1 MASIP
6 ISLPSDYWQ
15 SVSISKQELE
25 FINNY
30 LFENEIPLT
39 EKELLP
45 VLVEA
50 RISAERASLLKK
62 QRGEGKVYLPKERYK
77 TGDKLVFPALDWQKG
92 KVAAVRPGVN
102 PEIGEFE
109 VIEVELKGGGKRS
122 FAASLNDH
130 KLNQPL
136 DNPRDDDLFSQES
149 ILAVYGLELE
159 KKLTAALQS
168 DEGLVQIAGRW
179 FPRALLVD
187 VNVGHLNLAE
197 AVLDEANGKPLS
209 THALLEQVELPDTVN
224 PNLIEFSMNYA
235 LQEDERFDEV
245 GPAGEVLWYLQR
257 LEPEDVR
264 QTPVQLRYTPIEYD
278 RSVLTDEMLALEAEL
293 SDELSDADI
302 PSEPVDEV
310 IVSLTYPHWRAGTL
324 PVSARVRTLFPTAYE
339 SPRVRFT
346 LVDGQTKETMPAWVV
361 RKNRYVYGLSE
372 WYRKYS
378 LIPGSMVAVR
388 KGKMPGQVI
397 VQNKSRRPTKEWVR
411 TVLVGSDG
419 GIVFATLK
427 QNIAADYN
435 ERMIIAVPD
444 VDSVDQAWAQAAKER
459 APFELLVRNIMLDLS
474 KLNLQGHVHAQ
485 ELYSALNIVRRCP
498 PGPLL
503 ATLATQPAFV
513 HVGDMH
519 FRLEEPELWSPTA
532 RP

>member
-6 ISLPSDYWQ
+6 INLPPDYWK
-15 SVSISKQELE
+15 SVSVSKQDLE

-30 LFENEIPLT
+30 LFENETPLT

-45 VLVEA
+45 VLVKA
-50 RISAERASLLKK
+50 RISAERASLLKR
-62 QRGEGKVYLPKERYK
+62 QRGEGKVYIPTERYK
-77 TGDKLVFPALDWQKG
+77 PGEKLVFPAMDWQNG
-92 KVAAVRPGVN
+92 KVVAVRPGVN
-102 PEIGEFE
+102 PEVGEFE
-109 VIEVELKGGGKRS
+109 VIEVEFEGGSRRS
-122 FAASLNDH
+122 FAANLTDH

-136 DNPRDDDLFSQES
+136 AASLSDDLLNQKSA
-149 ILAVYGLELE
+149 LAAYGVELE

-197 AVLDEANGKPLS
+197 AVLDEANGKPLP
-209 THALLEQVELPDTVN
+209 THALLEQVELPDNVN
-224 PNLIEFSMNYA
+224 PKLIEFSMNYA

-278 RSVLTDEMLALEAEL
+278 PSVLTDEMLALEAEL
-293 SDELSDADI
+293 GDELSDLAS
-302 PSEPVDEV
+302 PPEPVDEV
-310 IVSLTYPHWRAGTL
+310 IISLTYPHWRAGTL

-378 LIPGSMVAVR
+378 LIPGSLVAVR

-397 VQNKSRRPTKEWVR
+397 VQARSRRPTKEWVR

-435 ERMIIAVPD
+435 ERMIVAVPD
-444 VDSVDQAWAQAAKER
+444 VDGVDQAWAQAARER
-459 APFELLVRNIMLDLS
+459 VPFELLVKNIMLDLA

-503 ATLATQPAFV
+503 ATLATQPGFV

-519 FRLEEPELWSPTA
+519 FRLEEPE
-532 RP
+532 

>member
-1 MASIP
+1 MASFP
-6 ISLPSDYWQ
+6 PSLQPDYWK
-15 SVSISKQELE
+15 SVIITKHDLE

-30 LFENEIPLT
+30 LFENELPLT

-50 RISAERASLLKK
+50 RIFAERTSLLKK
-62 QRGEGKVYLPKERYK
+62 KRGEGKVYLPKERYK
-77 TGDKLVFPALDWQKG
+77 AGDKLVFPTLDWQKG
-92 KVAAVRPGVN
+92 KVITVRPGVN
-102 PEIGEFE
+102 PEAGEFE
-109 VIEVELKGGGKRS
+109 VIEVEFEGRGRRS
-122 FAASLNDH
+122 FAGSLNSH

-159 KKLTAALQS
+159 KKLTAALHN

-179 FPRALLVD
+179 FPRALLED
-187 VNVGHLNLAE
+187 VNIGHLNLAE

-209 THALLEQVELPDTVN
+209 THALLEQIELPDTVN
-224 PNLIEFSMNYA
+224 PNLIEFSMNYS
-235 LQEDERFDEV
+235 LQEDKRFDEV
-245 GPAGEVLWYLQR
+245 GPAGEVLWYLRR

-264 QTPVQLRYTPIEYD
+264 EAPVQLRYTPIDYD
-278 RSVLTDEMLALEAEL
+278 CSVLTDEMVALEAEL

-324 PVSARVRTLFPTAYE
+324 PVSARVRKLFPTAYE

-346 LVDGQTKETMPAWVV
+346 LVDGQTKEAMPAWVV
-361 RKNRYVYGLSE
+361 RKNRYVSGLSE
-372 WYRKYS
+372 WYRKYN
-378 LIPGSMVAVR
+378 LIPGSLVIVR
-388 KGKMPGQVI
+388 KGNNPGQVI
-397 VQNKSRRPTKEWVR
+397 VQAKTRRPTKEWVR
-411 TVLVGSDG
+411 TVLVGRDG

-444 VDSVDQAWAQAAKER
+444 VDSVDQAWTLAAKER

-519 FRLEEPELWSPTA
+519 FRLEEPG
-532 RP
+532 

>member
-1 MASIP
+1 MASVST
-6 ISLPSDYWQ
+6 SLQPDYWK
-15 SVSISKQELE
+15 SVIISKHDLE

-30 LFENEIPLT
+30 LFENELPLT

-50 RISAERASLLKK
+50 RIFSERASFLKK
-62 QRGEGKVYLPKERYK
+62 KRGEGKVYLPKERYK
-77 TGDKLVFPALDWQKG
+77 AGDKLVFPALDWQKG
-92 KVAAVRPGVN
+92 KVFAVRPGVN
-102 PEIGEFE
+102 PEAGEFE
-109 VIEVELKGGGKRS
+109 VIEVEFEARGRRC
-122 FAASLNDH
+122 FAASLNSH

-136 DNPRDDDLFSQES
+136 DNPRDDNLFSQES
-149 ILAVYGLELE
+149 SLAVYGLELE
-159 KKLTAALQS
+159 KKLTAALHS

-187 VNVGHLNLAE
+187 VNVGNLNLAE

-209 THALLEQVELPDTVN
+209 TRALLEQVELPNTVN

-245 GPAGEVLWYLQR
+245 GPAGEVLWYLRR

-264 QTPVQLRYTPIEYD
+264 QAPVQLRYTPIEYD
-278 RSVLTDEMLALEAEL
+278 CSVLTDEMLALEAEL
-293 SDELSDADI
+293 SDELCDADI

-346 LVDGQTKETMPAWVV
+346 LVDGQTKEAMPAWVV

-372 WYRKYS
+372 WYRKS
-378 LIPGSMVAVR
+378 NLIPGSLVAVR
-388 KGKMPGQVI
+388 KGKNPGQVI
-397 VQNKSRRPTKEWVR
+397 VQAKTRRPTKEWVR
-411 TVLVGSDG
+411 TVLVGRDG

-444 VDSVDQAWAQAAKER
+444 VDSVDQAWTQAAKER
-459 APFELLVRNIMLDLS
+459 VPFELLVRNIMLDLS

-519 FRLEEPELWSPTA
+519 FRLEEPE
-532 RP
+532 